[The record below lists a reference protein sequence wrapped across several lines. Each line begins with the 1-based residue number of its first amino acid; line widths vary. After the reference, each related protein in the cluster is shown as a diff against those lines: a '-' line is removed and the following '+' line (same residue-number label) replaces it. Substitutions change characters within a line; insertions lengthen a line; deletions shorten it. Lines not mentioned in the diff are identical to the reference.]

1 MTTRRKKIDKDSK
14 FTKTDDTTNQETFEC
29 HFCNKKYKKVETLT
43 THKCKIRDRLNFKG
57 ETYFR
62 LAFLSFNIFY
72 EWGFP
77 RGKPKTEIDFIKS
90 SYFDN
95 FLEYGKFMVAV
106 KINDLEKYTKFLL
119 SNNVPIKH
127 WCDESI
133 YGTFV
138 DRIIKSESPEVAV
151 ERTIITMEKWAAKNN
166 KPFQN
171 FFKEAEPSLIL
182 KSIKQGKVSPWVVY
196 NTVTGKQF
204 MKRLTPIHIQS
215 LYGLIDPD
223 FWSYEFKKH
232 KNEVSAISAVLKSAG
247 L

>member
-1 MTTRRKKIDKDSK
+1 MVKHVRNKD
-14 FTKTDDTTNQETFEC
+14 DNCNTFEC
-29 HFCNKKYKKVETLT
+29 PFCNKKYKKVETLT
-43 THKCKIRDRLNFKG
+43 THKCKIRDRLNIKS

-62 LAFLSFNIFY
+62 LAFLAFNIFY

-90 SYFDN
+90 KYFDN
-95 FLEYGKFMVAV
+95 FLEYGEFMVAV
-106 KINDLEKYTKFLL
+106 KINDLGKYTKFLL

-133 YGTFV
+133 YNTFI
-138 DRIIKSESPEVAV
+138 DRTIKSEPPEMAV
-151 ERTIITMEKWAAKNN
+151 ERTITTMENWGYTNN

-171 FFKEAEPSLIL
+171 FFIEAEPTYIL
-182 KSIKQGKVSPWVVY
+182 TSIKQGKISPWVVY
-196 NTVTGKQF
+196 NTSSGKKF
-204 MKRLTPIHIQS
+204 MKRLTPTHIQT